1 MPFVGARKC
10 PPGTVVVAEIGLIDI
25 RRDGGRRRE
34 VNEFLTQKFVE
45 EKKQK
50 KLDLLEEARRDGRST
65 ELRPRS
71 PPGPLATSPLL
82 SPGEEGEGGACPPW
96 HLKRR
101 GNCQVCGDQNW

>member
-1 MPFVGARKC
+1 MSFVGARKC

-34 VNEFLTQKFVE
+34 VNEFLTQKFIE

-71 PPGPLATSPLL
+71 PPGPLATSPHPPPRPARRP
-82 SPGEEGEGGACPPW
+82 SSSASATGAT
-96 HLKRR
+96 
-101 GNCQVCGDQNW
+101 G